1 MSSVVISGDT
11 SGAITLAVPAV
22 AGTNTVT
29 LPAAT
34 GTVMVSGNQPAFSA
48 YQNGNVSISS
58 ATATKFTFNVEVF
71 DTASCYDP
79 STSRFTPNVAGYY
92 QVNANA
98 HVDVTSGTISL
109 CWVYKNGS
117 SYKRGVEIALTVG
130 SFGTF
135 EPTISCV
142 VYMNGT
148 TDYIEIYG
156 YCTGTSPS
164 MGGDRWFDAC
174 LIRSA

>member
-1 MSSVVISGDT
+1 MAISKIVQDSING
-11 SGAITLAVPAV
+11 GV
-22 AGTNTVT
+22 AG
-29 LPAAT
+29 
-34 GTVMVSGNQPAFSA
+34 SGPAFSA
-48 YQNGNVSISS
+48 YQTGNTGVSS
-58 ATATKFTFNVEVF
+58 AVATKFTFTSESF
-71 DTASCYDP
+71 DTASCYDA
-79 STSRFTPNVAGYY
+79 TNSRFTPNVAGYY

-98 HVDVTSGTISL
+98 HFDVTGGTIAL

-117 SYKRGVEIALTVG
+117 AWKRGHEIVLSVG
-130 SFGTF
+130 SMGTC
-135 EPTISCV
+135 EPTVSCL
-142 VYMNGT
+142 VYLNGT